1 MRRKVGFSATPTNAR
16 FNSAIDFCRLKEL
29 EFVGPLFTWIYQ
41 RGDDYQIRERL
52 DRALVTLEWTLL
64 FPMARVFHKSTSVSD
79 HSPLLLKFFEEQ
91 KRSRKKNLFRF
102 EAMWLKDSRC
112 DHIVESA
119 WKEGQRD
126 AVMFPIV
133 SCLNLCR
140 GKLEEWN

>member
-1 MRRKVGFSATPTNAR
+1 MAR

-102 EAMWLKDSRC
+102 EAMLLKDSRY